1 MNQDKK
7 KVQVKMDQTQ
17 EAGVY
22 SNAVSVH
29 VNKNEMVLDFGYI
42 IPNVK
47 PTTIKVASRVNIS
60 HNTAESFL
68 KILSNAVLDLKNKKS
83 EQATQNDPKQS

>member
-1 MNQDKK
+1 MNQDQK

-17 EAGVY
+17 ETGVY

-47 PTTIKVASRVNIS
+47 PTTIKVSSRVNIS

-83 EQATQNDPKQS
+83 EQKVQDDTKKS

>member
-1 MNQDKK
+1 MADDQKK
-7 KVQVKMDQTQ
+7 IQVKFDADQET
-17 EAGVY
+17 GVY

-60 HNTAESFL
+60 HQTAENFL
-68 KILSNAVLDLKNKKS
+68 KILSNAILDLKNKQKDN
-83 EQATQNDPKQS
+83 EEK

>member
-1 MNQDKK
+1 MTDDTKK
-7 KVQVKMDQTQ
+7 IQVKFDASQ
-17 EAGVY
+17 ETGVY

-47 PTTIKVASRVNIS
+47 PTTIKVTSRVNIS
-60 HNTAESFL
+60 HETAESFL
-68 KILSNAVLDLKNKKS
+68 KILSNAVLDLKNKRNEANK
-83 EQATQNDPKQS
+83 EA

>member
-1 MNQDKK
+1 MDQDKK
-7 KVQVKMDQTQ
+7 KVQVKIDQSQ

-42 IPNVK
+42 IPNIK

-60 HNTAESFL
+60 HQTAESFL
-68 KILSNAVLDLKNKKS
+68 KILSNAVLDLKNKKN
-83 EQATQNDPKQS
+83 EQSDNNANKQS

>member
-1 MNQDKK
+1 MANEEQKK
-7 KVQVKMDQTQ
+7 IQVKFDSAQ
-17 EAGVY
+17 ETGVY

-47 PTTIKVASRVNIS
+47 PTTIKVTSRVNIS
-60 HNTAESFL
+60 HETAESFL
-68 KILSNAVLDLKNKKS
+68 KILSNAVLDLRNKKK
-83 EQATQNDPKQS
+83 ENNGEK